1 MLMLRSTHEK
11 EVKKLSEEA
20 DTYLKL
26 WEGARSSL
34 EVITDELITIRQ
46 ENEKLTESNE
56 RLGQHMADMTN
67 KSNVNEERFEVITD
81 ELITIRQENERLTES
96 NEKLGQHMADM
107 TNKSNVNEERFNEV
121 VKACDKMLEVIAKL
135 SKHTTAHPNID
146 ALKKHV
152 GVAEHALYLGLIK
165 GTVKRTEQ
173 AIELL
178 NSLEEER
185 EENA

>member
-11 EVKKLSEEA
+11 EVNKFSEEA
-20 DTYLKL
+20 DLYFKK
-26 WEGARSSL
+26 WEGTRSSL
-34 EVITDELITIRQ
+34 
-46 ENEKLTESNE
+46 
-56 RLGQHMADMTN
+56 
-67 KSNVNEERFEVITD
+67 EVITD

-96 NEKLGQHMADM
+96 NERLGQHMADM

-121 VKACDKMLEVIAKL
+121 VKACDKVLEAIAKL

-178 NSLEEER
+178 NSFEEER